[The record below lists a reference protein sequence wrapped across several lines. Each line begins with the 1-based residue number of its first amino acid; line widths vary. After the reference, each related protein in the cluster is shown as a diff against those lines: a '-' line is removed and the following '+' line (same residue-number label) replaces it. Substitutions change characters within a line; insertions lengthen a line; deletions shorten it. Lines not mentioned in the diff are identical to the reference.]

1 MSGPFVTEEI
11 TTASDYWVKRVQK
24 AEETCLKSPGWKL
37 VKDDCTG
44 VLKCEGRIKGYR
56 PTYLPGGLLVEKLIL
71 HIHNQVTHLDVTN
84 TMASVRE
91 NWWIPKLRAKVE
103 VIKNCNICKV
113 YSTKPYGVPS
123 TSALPE
129 YRTEGNRP
137 FEVTR
142 VDFAGPFVY
151 KVGKKEEGGKC
162 YVIIFTCASSRAVHL
177 EVASTQTADEFKSK
191 LNAFISRRTRPR
203 IIISD
208 NAKVFKATADWIK
221 TVRTSEK
228 MQNYLA
234 RENIR
239 WQFNLAKSPWWGGIY
254 ERLIKEIKKT
264 LHKTLGRLHLSYEA
278 FESVIMSIE
287 RNLNNRPL
295 TYVEAEREEEA
306 VLTLNMILWGRDVYA
321 VEDTEGSDAEEL
333 TRMAKRLENAKAN
346 AWKRWKRE
354 YVHSLMESHRLNKE
368 TGKLYLKWEKLYSSL
383 ETKRTAENGEGVK

>member
-1 MSGPFVTEEI
+1 MPVRIGQNKRRCPEQPRLNSTKETDEESKVTQEAVLRTQERMFDEWDALLERSTYWRTMRVTAWVLRFIRNCKARSKSKKMSGPLVTEEI
-11 TTASDYWVKRVQK
+11 TAASDYWVKRVQK

-44 VLKCEGRIKGYR
+44 VLRCEGRIKGYR
-56 PTYLPGGLLVEKLIL
+56 PIYLPGGLLAEKLIL
-71 HIHNQVTHLDVTN
+71 HIHNQVMHLGVAN

-91 NWWIPKLRAKVE
+91 NWWIPKLRAKVKK

-129 YRTEGNRP
+129 YRTEGSRP
-137 FEVTR
+137 FEVTG
-142 VDFAGPFVY
+142 VDFAGPLLY
-151 KVGKKEEGGKC
+151 KVGKKEEGKC

-177 EVASTQTADEFKSK
+177 EVARSQTAEEFKSK

-221 TVRTSEK
+221 TVRRSEK
-228 MQNYLA
+228 LQNYLA

-239 WQFNLAKSPWWGGIY
+239 WQFNLAKSPWWGGVY
-254 ERLIKEIKKT
+254 ERLIKEIKNT
-264 LHKTLGRLHLSYEA
+264 LHKTLGRSSLSYKA
-278 FESVIMSIE
+278 FESVTMDIE

-295 TYVEAEREEEA
+295 T
-306 VLTLNMILWGRDVYA
+306 
-321 VEDTEGSDAEEL
+321 
-333 TRMAKRLENAKAN
+333 
-346 AWKRWKRE
+346 
-354 YVHSLMESHRLNKE
+354 
-368 TGKLYLKWEKLYSSL
+368 
-383 ETKRTAENGEGVK
+383 

>member
-1 MSGPFVTEEI
+1 M
-11 TTASDYWVKRVQK
+11 
-24 AEETCLKSPGWKL
+24 
-37 VKDDCTG
+37 
-44 VLKCEGRIKGYR
+44 
-56 PTYLPGGLLVEKLIL
+56 
-71 HIHNQVTHLDVTN
+71 
-84 TMASVRE
+84 
-91 NWWIPKLRAKVE
+91 RAKVKK

-129 YRTEGNRP
+129 YRTEGSRP
-137 FEVTR
+137 FEVTG
-142 VDFAGPFVY
+142 VDFARPFLY
-151 KVGKKEEGGKC
+151 KVGKKEEGKC

-177 EVASTQTADEFKSK
+177 EVARTQTADEFKSK

-221 TVRTSEK
+221 TVRKSEK
-228 MQNYLA
+228 LQNYLA

-264 LHKTLGRLHLSYEA
+264 LHKTLGRSYLSYEA
-278 FESVIMSIE
+278 FKSVIMDIE

-295 TYVEAEREEEA
+295 TYVEAEGEEEA
-306 VLTLNMILWGRDVYA
+306 VLTPNMILWGGDVYA
-321 VEDTEGSDAEEL
+321 VEDTESSDAEKL

-354 YVHSLMESHRLNKE
+354 YVHSLLESHRLNKE
-368 TGKLYLKWEKLYSSL
+368 TGTIPQVGEIVLIIGDE
-383 ETKRTAENGEGVK
+383 RTAENGARVKWFVLSKAKMTSLER

>member
-1 MSGPFVTEEI
+1 MH
-11 TTASDYWVKRVQK
+11 
-24 AEETCLKSPGWKL
+24 L
-37 VKDDCTG
+37 G
-44 VLKCEGRIKGYR
+44 VA
-56 PTYLPGGLLVEKLIL
+56 
-71 HIHNQVTHLDVTN
+71 N

-91 NWWIPKLRAKVE
+91 NWWIPKLRAKVKK
-103 VIKNCNICKV
+103 VIKNCNIFKV
-113 YSTKPYGVPS
+113 YSTKPYELPS
-123 TSALPE
+123 ISALPE
-129 YRTEGNRP
+129 YGTEGSRP
-137 FEVTR
+137 FKVTG
-142 VDFAGPFVY
+142 VDCARPFLY
-151 KVGKKEEGGKC
+151 KVGEKEEGKC
-162 YVIIFTCASSRAVHL
+162 YVIIFTCTCSRAVHL
-177 EVASTQTADEFKSK
+177 EVARTQTADEFKSK

-221 TVRTSEK
+221 TVRRSEK
-228 MQNYLA
+228 LQNYLA

-264 LHKTLGRLHLSYEA
+264 LHKTLGRSHLSYEA
-278 FESVIMSIE
+278 FESVIMDIE

-306 VLTLNMILWGRDVYA
+306 VLTPNMILWGRDVYA
-321 VEDTEGSDAEEL
+321 VEDTEGSDAEKL

-383 ETKRTAENGEGVK
+383 ETKRTAENRERVKWYVLSKAKMTSLER